1 LRLQTSRFPR
11 ETVYA
16 FSSAIPLTLVIGI
29 AATRVH
35 LFKACSAGFGL
46 GSPVVSTSSE
56 LPRRSPVSAGALLHL
71 LHLLGCRDLLRIRL

>member
-1 LRLQTSRFPR
+1 MPLR
-11 ETVYA
+11 
-16 FSSAIPLTLVIGI
+16 LVIGI

-56 LPRRSPVSAGALLHL
+56 LPRRSPVSGGA
-71 LHLLGCRDLLRIRL
+71 